1 MPSNN
6 TSYAELIAIHS
17 DILFPDDIEPIRRS
31 DALPET
37 VQRVFFLTEGICYI
51 GRNVNE
57 CHVWVRPERTDIS
70 RKHALI
76 EQNDPFC
83 VLHDV
88 QSKYGTFVNGQR
100 INGPWRLTTGDI
112 IGLAGTRDMLL
123 FRDPRQQEI
132 LHIEPLTDRELEV
145 LRLVA
150 TGLTNQAIADELKLS
165 VNTVKERLKSIFLK
179 LGVETRT
186 EAVHAAQ
193 RHQLI

>member
-1 MPSNN
+1 
-6 TSYAELIAIHS
+6 
-17 DILFPDDIEPIRRS
+17 
-31 DALPET
+31 
-37 VQRVFFLTEGICYI
+37 
-51 GRNVNE
+51 
-57 CHVWVRPERTDIS
+57 
-70 RKHALI
+70 
-76 EQNDPFC
+76 
-83 VLHDV
+83 
-88 QSKYGTFVNGQR
+88 
-100 INGPWRLTTGDI
+100 LTTGDI

-123 FRDPRQQEI
+123 FRDPRQQGI